1 MGLFKSLK
9 NNNIKIPEDIAVV
22 GFGNELFDEFVDP
35 MLSSVDQR
43 NVEMGIEVAKM
54 LLEQMNLPIA
64 DRKVKDIVLKP
75 QLIIRKSSEK

>member
-75 QLIIRKSSEK
+75 QLIVRKSSEK